1 MSVPGAGRSGV
12 QAREGGAS
20 SLWGDAG
27 KAPVIGS
34 PAGLA
39 GVAGKVERPGDVIQV
54 TVTCRIWVSKV
65 KKA

>member
-1 MSVPGAGRSGV
+1 MW
-12 QAREGGAS
+12 GG
-20 SLWGDAG
+20 AG

-39 GVAGKVERPGDVIQV
+39 GVAGKVERPGDVIKV
-54 TVTCRIWVSKV
+54 TVTCRILVSEV